1 MRQIIVCLVWLLV
14 ALPSLAAEYETTTT
28 TAIGAS
34 QEKAVSKAL
43 AQAIAQVN
51 GQVVAQKMDIRET
64 EDRVYMG
71 FWGNTIEIPA
81 REINR
86 GYTQSYSQ
94 GVVRRYTVQSVEYL
108 KDQNQYRVT
117 VEAEVQALGDYQNIG
132 EDRSNLVP
140 IVVAPFKASS
150 SSYEGLN
157 GALPATEVVERI
169 TDELTA
175 VLAQSNRFRVL
186 DRANMRNLL
195 SEDFVTAAMGQRTG
209 QQVKFSQKLSADIVI
224 VGSVRQFDVASRKV
238 ESYGQQFE
246 NYEGEMVLDIR
257 AVETATGEVRFAKRF
272 EEYLDHNQIKAGLDH
287 FDRTIF
293 NPSQK
298 ADKRRVQYAIEA
310 MMIEQIGNDVIQAF
324 YPDYQPQASGHRL
337 PDYQADEP
345 THMSDTPGSSEKPWN
360 WQE

>member
-1 MRQIIVCLVWLLV
+1 MRHIMICFMLLLV
-14 ALPSLAAEYETTTT
+14 ALPSLAAEYETTTA

-64 EDRVYMG
+64 EDKVYMG

-86 GYTQSYSQ
+86 GYTQSYSK
-94 GVVRRYTVQSVEYL
+94 GIVRRYTVQSVEFL

-117 VEAEVQALGDYQNIG
+117 VEAQVQALGDYQNVG
-132 EDRSNLVP
+132 ADRSNLVP
-140 IVVAPFKASS
+140 IVVAPFKANQSRFA
-150 SSYEGLN
+150 GLN
-157 GALPATEVVERI
+157 GSSPATDVVERV

-175 VLAQSNRFRVL
+175 VMARSNRFRVL
-186 DRANMRNLL
+186 DRANMGNLL
-195 SEDFVTAAMGQRTG
+195 SEDFVTAALGQRTG

-224 VGSVRQFDVASRKV
+224 VGSIRQFDITSRKV
-238 ESYGQQFE
+238 ESYGQQYE
-246 NYEGEMVLDIR
+246 NYEGEMVLDVR
-257 AVETATGEVRFAKRF
+257 AVETATCEVRFAKRF
-272 EEYLDHNQIKAGLDH
+272 EEYLDHDQIKAGLDR
-287 FDRTIF
+287 FDRSIF
-293 NPSQK
+293 NPGQQS
-298 ADKRRVQYAIEA
+298 DKRRVQYAIESL
-310 MMIEQIGNDVIQAF
+310 MVERIGNAIVQAF
-324 YPDYQPQASGHRL
+324 YPDYQPQTVSSGL
-337 PDYQADEP
+337 PDYQPDEP